1 MKLLSSLLIAANA
14 ESACRGEIKDA
25 LEEWREEMDAYKNTK
40 NGSCKLYTRPTSHFT
55 RRNRAFEYQKRIPR
69 KMYIFQYGKKLSTTG
84 I

>member
-40 NGSCKLYTRPTSHFT
+40 YGSLKFYTPIASHFS
-55 RRNRAFEYQKRIPR
+55 RQNIAHVYQKRMPVKI
-69 KMYIFQYGKKLSTTG
+69 YIFQYGKKLSTIG

>member
-40 NGSCKLYTRPTSHFT
+40 NGSFKL
-55 RRNRAFEYQKRIPR
+55 
-69 KMYIFQYGKKLSTTG
+69 
-84 I
+84 

>member
-25 LEEWREEMDAYKNTK
+25 LEEWRQEMDAYKNTK
-40 NGSCKLYTRPTSHFT
+40 NGLYRETVGASV
-55 RRNRAFEYQKRIPR
+55 NQYD
-69 KMYIFQYGKKLSTTG
+69 FQYGNRLLTTG

>member
-25 LEEWREEMDAYKNTK
+25 LEEWRQEMDAYKNTK
-40 NGSCKLYTRPTSHFT
+40 NGLYREKVNAYVKQFC
-55 RRNRAFEYQKRIPR
+55 
-69 KMYIFQYGKKLSTTG
+69 FQYGNKLLTTG